1 MTIYIEVEVC
11 RMLKEQLDEIFVGE
25 TQLDETMVSTK
36 FYEIIKRLSPE
47 DAYDLIDEAITYLL
61 GLKERE
67 SIAYMLE
74 FISSLYGI
82 AGTNELTDL
91 HDTKASV
98 IDRQVEMYGNPFT
111 HNVLNNLKR
120 ELGTAK

>member
-1 MTIYIEVEVC
+1 
-11 RMLKEQLDEIFVGE
+11 MLKEQLDEIFNRDSLEEEV
-25 TQLDETMVSTK
+25 VSTK

-47 DAYDLIDEAITYLL
+47 DAYNLIDEAVAYLL
-61 GLKERE
+61 GLKESE

-82 AGTNELTDL
+82 AGTNELTEL
-91 HDTKASV
+91 HELKASV
-98 IDRQVEMYGNPFT
+98 IDRQVDMYGNQFT
-111 HNVLNNLKR
+111 LNVLNNLKR

>member
-1 MTIYIEVEVC
+1 
-11 RMLKEQLDEIFVGE
+11 MLKEQLDEIFNRDSLEEEV
-25 TQLDETMVSTK
+25 VSTK

-47 DAYDLIDEAITYLL
+47 DAYNLIDEAVAYLL
-61 GLKERE
+61 GLKESE

-82 AGTNELTDL
+82 AGTNERTEL
-91 HDTKASV
+91 HELKASV
-98 IDRQVEMYGNPFT
+98 IDRQVDMYGNQFT
-111 HNVLNNLKR
+111 LNVLNNLKR